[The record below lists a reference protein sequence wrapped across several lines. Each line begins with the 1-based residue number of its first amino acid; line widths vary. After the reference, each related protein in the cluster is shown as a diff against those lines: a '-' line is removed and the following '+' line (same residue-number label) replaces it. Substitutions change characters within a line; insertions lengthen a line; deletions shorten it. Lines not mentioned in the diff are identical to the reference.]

1 MIEPDLTLGQR
12 LIRPRQHRRQLGGN
26 PDPLLRH
33 TSRQQ
38 ALVCQPRPGR
48 HPELE
53 LAHIRHIDPRQ
64 SMGLDRIQEPAQTL
78 GLTHHIQQIGTRD
91 ERQILPRRLGELIG
105 DLLQRDLVEHAYES
119 KDRV

>member
-1 MIEPDLTLGQR
+1 
-12 LIRPRQHRRQLGGN
+12 
-26 PDPLLRH
+26 
-33 TSRQQ
+33 
-38 ALVCQPRPGR
+38 
-48 HPELE
+48 
-53 LAHIRHIDPRQ
+53 
-64 SMGLDRIQEPAQTL
+64 MGLDRIQEPAQTL